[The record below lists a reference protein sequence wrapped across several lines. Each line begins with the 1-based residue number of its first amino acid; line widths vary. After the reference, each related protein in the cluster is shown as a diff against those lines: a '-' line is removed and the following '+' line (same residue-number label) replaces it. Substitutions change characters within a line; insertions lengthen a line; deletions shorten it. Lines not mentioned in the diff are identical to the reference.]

1 MDTSAATRSQGR
13 CIGGD
18 RDLTDFRGPPSQRF
32 DRVANFRD
40 LGGHT
45 TRDGRQLPRGRLF
58 RSGHLGNASET
69 DRAQLDQLGL
79 CVVFDFRTASDIEV
93 DGTDRLPP
101 GVDSVRLP
109 MPDPAQG
116 RGIREI
122 LEASPPEELEARF
135 GGGKAEALMRGSAA
149 GLVRE
154 RREPYA
160 QFLRALA
167 KPDSLPARFHCS
179 AGKDRAGWAGS
190 VVLLTLGVPEDQVIE
205 QYLLSN
211 RAVEQILAQ
220 YQGRGGEIWTEL
232 LRPVIEVRAE
242 YIEASLAAVRE
253 DWGDFEGY
261 LERGLGISEEQR
273 DAISK
278 HLLD

>member
-1 MDTSAATRSQGR
+1 
-13 CIGGD
+13 
-18 RDLTDFRGPPSQRF
+18 
-32 DRVANFRD
+32 
-40 LGGHT
+40 
-45 TRDGRQLPRGRLF
+45 
-58 RSGHLGNASET
+58 
-69 DRAQLDQLGL
+69 
-79 CVVFDFRTASDIEV
+79 
-93 DGTDRLPP
+93 
-101 GVDSVRLP
+101 

-122 LEASPPEELEARF
+122 LDASRPDELETHF
-135 GGGKAEALMRGSAA
+135 GGGRAEALMRGSAA

-154 RREPYA
+154 RREPYG

-167 KPDSLPARFHCS
+167 KPDSLPALFHCS

-220 YQGRGGEIWTEL
+220 YQGQGGEVWTDL

-273 DAISK
+273 DAIRK